1 LVLRPLLRR
10 IRRLAVLAAALPAA
24 ALAQATTGVGDDA
37 VPIPA
42 HGSRIRIGGLWSN
55 YDSRFAPS
63 ADGSSKKG
71 GLFDGFARDNLGVS
85 DLPVLGP
92 AETNIRSLSGLG
104 TGFQLSLGKLEAR
117 GDVSKSITPLQIE
130 YGITNRLSVSVLVP
144 YVETTSNNRFT
155 LNRGGAGATVGQNPA
170 RLTPDNSSRTANN
183 AVATQIEASRALL
196 AAEIA
201 RCGSAAA
208 TGGGCT
214 AIRANPSAAQAL
226 LSQAASFKTQMSA
239 LYGTSAAAGS
249 PVVPIASSP
258 AQKAIE
264 TQLLALRTSFITFS
278 SNGLDSTSKP
288 IGATVIY
295 GTGGLTTIVRD
306 TAFGLAYDTLMNG
319 GRAGIGDVEVSAT
332 FLLLNTLGG
341 SQSNRLNVS
350 KKALRSSVTGGWR
363 FGTATGGRSGNPLDL
378 PTGDGANALL
388 VRSTT
393 DFIWNRRFWISGTVR
408 YAKPLTDNVVTRFP
422 MTSDSSLF
430 RPSTV
435 SAAERTLGAMA
446 EFEVAPRLGI
456 GRSFGLSAAYAV
468 AHRAPSTLDP
478 IVFVDPL
485 AIPAQNSTRTVPVAY
500 STIAVTAQTLQFGA
514 SYSTL
519 NGFMRG
525 KSRWPLEII
534 YSHGLTLAGSG
545 GVVPANIFDRIEL
558 RIYTRFPR
566 R

>member
-1 LVLRPLLRR
+1 MVLRSLLSR
-10 IRRLAVLAAALPAA
+10 IRCFAVLATVLSAA
-24 ALAQATTGVGDDA
+24 ARAQATSGVGADA
-37 VPIPA
+37 VPVPA

-55 YDSRFAPS
+55 YDSRFATS
-63 ADGSSKKG
+63 TDGSTKKG
-71 GLFDGFARDNLGVS
+71 GLYAGFARDNLGVT
-85 DLPVLGP
+85 DLPKLTP
-92 AETNIRSLSGLG
+92 AETNIRLLSGLG

-117 GDVSKSITPLQIE
+117 GDVSKSTTPLQIE

-170 RLTPDNSSRTANN
+170 RLTATNSSRTTNN
-183 AVATQIEASRALL
+183 AVAAQIEASRTLL

-201 RCGSAAA
+201 RCGAVSE
-208 TGGGCT
+208 TGGGCA
-214 AIRANPSAAQAL
+214 AIRATPAAAQSL
-226 LSQAASFKTQMSA
+226 LSQAASFKTLMSA
-239 LYGTSAAAGS
+239 LYGTSTVAGS
-249 PVVPIASSP
+249 PVVPVAASP

-264 TQLLALRTSFITFS
+264 TQLLALRASFVNFS

-295 GTGGLTTIVRD
+295 GSGGLTTIVRD

-332 FLLLNTLGG
+332 LLLLNTLGG

-350 KKALRSSVTGGWR
+350 KRALRTSVTGGWR
-363 FGTATGGRSGNPLDL
+363 FGTATGGRSGNPFDL

-388 VRSTT
+388 LRSTT
-393 DFIWNRRFWISGTVR
+393 DLIWNRRVWVSGTVR
-408 YAKPLTDNVVTRFP
+408 YARPLTDNVVTRFP
-422 MTSDSSLF
+422 GTSDSSFF
-430 RPSTV
+430 RPSRV
-435 SAAERTLGAMA
+435 SAAERTLGAVT
-446 EFEVAPRLGI
+446 EFEIAPRLGI
-456 GRSFGLSAAYAV
+456 GRSFGVSMAYAID
-468 AHRAPSTLDP
+468 HQSSSTIAPSLDP
-478 IVFVDPL
+478 LFDPL
-485 AIPAQNSTRTVPVAY
+485 PGAVVPAAY
-500 STIAVTAQTLQFGA
+500 STLAATAQTLQFGA

-519 NGFMRG
+519 NAFMRG